1 MADVDLGGRIC
12 ALVLVEKAQLR
23 GDSARKREQNA
34 QVQRHRNVNRSSS
47 PAPPAGSLNTSDHQS
62 AALSSSEPR
71 RLAFVHKSHTM
82 SAPEQPPTLL
92 VDVDGVLSLFGFDH
106 VAPPPGFPTLVDGT
120 PHWLS
125 PGAAGH
131 LNRLSRTFE
140 CVWCTGW
147 EERAEEH
154 LPRLLGLPGGWTH
167 PSFRSRPE
175 DRAHWKL
182 AAIDAHV
189 GASRP
194 VAWVD
199 DAHDAACA
207 EWAANRPGPTLLV
220 PTSPAVG
227 LTADDVTR
235 LEAWAASL

>member
-1 MADVDLGGRIC
+1 M
-12 ALVLVEKAQLR
+12 
-23 GDSARKREQNA
+23 
-34 QVQRHRNVNRSSS
+34 H
-47 PAPPAGSLNTSDHQS
+47 DHQ
-62 AALSSSEPR
+62 
-71 RLAFVHKSHTM
+71 
-82 SAPEQPPTLL
+82 PPILL
-92 VDVDGVLSLFGFDH
+92 IDVDGVISLFGALQTGP
-106 VAPPPGFPTLVDGT
+106 APDDSVLPALVDGV
-120 PHWLS
+120 PPLLARR
-125 PGAAGH
+125 GAAH
-131 LNRLSRTFE
+131 LEALAAQFE

-167 PSFRSRPE
+167 LSFRSRPE

-182 AAIDAHV
+182 ARWHAHV

-235 LEAWAASL
+235 LEAWA